1 MIVFLLSIIKE
12 KKKIMNLRSLPM
24 MMTWSRVV
32 LIPVFLI
39 CYYAPI
45 EDARYWAGLAF
56 MVAAITDWF
65 DGYLARKLGVDSK
78 LGAFLDPVADK
89 LIVAAALI
97 VVAAEYHDNIYVI
110 ISAVLIMMRE
120 IGISALREWMA
131 ENNARE
137 VVAVSNLGKLK
148 TASQL
153 AALTW
158 LLYGGEL
165 WGVNWGELGF
175 PMLYF
180 AATLTVI
187 TWIQYTK
194 AALPEIIRSVKSE
207 G

>member
-1 MIVFLLSIIKE
+1 MSLQ
-12 KKKIMNLRSLPM
+12 SLPM
-24 MMTWSRVV
+24 MMTWSRVL

-45 EDARYWAGLAF
+45 DDARFWAGLAF
-56 MVAAITDWF
+56 MIAAITDWF
-65 DGYLARKLGVDSK
+65 DGFLARKLNVSSK

-97 VVAAEYHDNIYVI
+97 VVAVEYQNIWVTL
-110 ISAVLIMMRE
+110 SAIVIMMRE
-120 IGISALREWMA
+120 VSISALREWMA

-137 VVAVSNLGKLK
+137 VVAVSNLGKVK

-165 WGVNWGELGF
+165 WGVDWGALGF

-180 AATLTVI
+180 AAILTII
-187 TWIQYTK
+187 TWYQYGR
-194 AALPEIIRSVKSE
+194 AALPVILDTSAENVKDPS
-207 G
+207 

>member
-1 MIVFLLSIIKE
+1 MLLR
-12 KKKIMNLRSLPM
+12 NLPM
-24 MMTWSRVV
+24 MMTWSRVA

-39 CYYAPI
+39 LYYSGL
-45 EDARYWAGLAF
+45 ENARFWAGLVF
-56 MVAAITDWF
+56 MIAAITDWF

-120 IGISALREWMA
+120 VGVSALREWMA

-137 VVAVSNLGKLK
+137 VVSVSSLGKIK

-165 WGVNWGELGF
+165 WGINWGELGF

-180 AATLTVI
+180 AAFLTVV

-194 AALPEIIRSVKSE
+194 AALPEIIRSTKS
-207 G
+207 

>member
-1 MIVFLLSIIKE
+1 MRLQ
-12 KKKIMNLRSLPM
+12 SLPM
-24 MMTWSRVV
+24 IMTWSRVA

-39 CYYAPI
+39 LYYLPI
-45 EDARYWAGLAF
+45 EEARFWAGLAF
-56 MVAAITDWF
+56 MIAAITDWF
-65 DGYLARKLGVDSK
+65 DGYLARKLGSASK

-110 ISAVLIMMRE
+110 ISAVIIMMRE

-137 VVAVSNLGKLK
+137 LVAVSNLGKVK

-180 AATLTVI
+180 AAALTLI

-194 AALPEIIRSVKSE
+194 AALPEIIRSTKS
-207 G
+207 

>member
-1 MIVFLLSIIKE
+1 MKYLKP
-12 KKKIMNLRSLPM
+12 LPM
-24 MMTWSRVV
+24 AMTWLRVA

-45 EDARYWAGLAF
+45 EDARFWAGLAF
-56 MVAAITDWF
+56 MIAAITDWF
-65 DGYLARKLGVDSK
+65 DGYLARLLKVDSK

-97 VVAAEYHDNIYVI
+97 VVAAEYHNNLLVI
-110 ISAVLIMMRE
+110 VSAVLIMMRE
-120 IGISALREWMA
+120 ISISALREWMA

-137 VVAVSNLGKLK
+137 VVAVSSLGKIK

-165 WGVNWGELGF
+165 WGVNWENLGF

-180 AATLTVI
+180 ATILTVI
-187 TWIQYTK
+187 TWVQYTK
-194 AALPEIIRSVKSE
+194 VAIPVILESTKE
-207 G
+207 N

>member
-1 MIVFLLSIIKE
+1 MA
-12 KKKIMNLRSLPM
+12 
-24 MMTWSRVV
+24 MTWLRVI

-39 CYYAPI
+39 LYYAPI
-45 EDARYWAGLAF
+45 EDARFWAGLAF
-56 MVAAITDWF
+56 MIAAITDWF
-65 DGYLARKLGVDSK
+65 DGYLARLLKVDSK

-97 VVAAEYHDNIYVI
+97 VVAAEYHDNLLVI
-110 ISAVLIMMRE
+110 ISAVLIIMRE
-120 IGISALREWMA
+120 ISISALREWMA

-137 VVAVSNLGKLK
+137 VVAVSSLGKIK

-180 AATLTVI
+180 ATILTVI
-187 TWIQYTK
+187 TWVQYTK
-194 AALPEIIRSVKSE
+194 AAIPVIIESTKESN
-207 G
+207 

>member
-1 MIVFLLSIIKE
+1 ML
-12 KKKIMNLRSLPM
+12 
-24 MMTWSRVV
+24 MTWSRVA

-45 EDARYWAGLAF
+45 EDARFWAGLVF
-56 MVAAITDWF
+56 MIAAITDWF
-65 DGYLARKLGVDSK
+65 DGYLARLLKVDSK

-89 LIVAAALI
+89 LIVTAALV
-97 VVAAEYHDNIYVI
+97 VVAAEYHDNLLVI

-131 ENNARE
+131 ENNARA
-137 VVAVSNLGKLK
+137 VVAVSGLGKIK

-165 WGVNWGELGF
+165 WGVDWGSLGF

-180 AATLTVI
+180 ATILTVI
-187 TWIQYTK
+187 TWVQYTI
-194 AALPEIIRSVKSE
+194 AAIPVIMKKTQNN
-207 G
+207 

>member
-1 MIVFLLSIIKE
+1 
-12 KKKIMNLRSLPM
+12 MNLKSLPM

-32 LIPVFLI
+32 LIPVFIIL
-39 CYYAPI
+39 YYSPL
-45 EDARYWAGLAF
+45 EEARFWAGLVF
-56 MVAAITDWF
+56 MIAAITDWF
-65 DGYLARKLGVDSK
+65 DGYLARKLGSDSK

-97 VVAAEYHDNIYVI
+97 VVAAEYHDNLWVI
-110 ISAVLIMMRE
+110 VSAIIIMMRE

-137 VVAVSNLGKLK
+137 VVAVSKLGKIK

-165 WGVNWGELGF
+165 WGINWGALGF

-180 AATLTVI
+180 AATLTLI

-194 AALPEIIRSVKSE
+194 AAMPELIRSTKS
-207 G
+207 

>member
-1 MIVFLLSIIKE
+1 
-12 KKKIMNLRSLPM
+12 MNLRSLPM

>member
-1 MIVFLLSIIKE
+1 MMSIKSI
-12 KKKIMNLRSLPM
+12 PM

-45 EDARYWAGLAF
+45 EDARFWAGLAF
-56 MVAAITDWF
+56 MIAAITDWF
-65 DGYLARKLGVDSK
+65 DGYLARKMGVDSK

-137 VVAVSNLGKLK
+137 VVAVSNLGKIK

-158 LLYGGEL
+158 LIYGGTL

-180 AATLTVI
+180 AAFLTVV

-194 AALPEIIRSVKSE
+194 AALPEIIRSTES
-207 G
+207 

>member
-1 MIVFLLSIIKE
+1 
-12 KKKIMNLRSLPM
+12 M
-24 MMTWSRVV
+24 MMTWSRVL

-45 EDARYWAGLAF
+45 DDARFWAGLAF
-56 MVAAITDWF
+56 MIAAITDWF
-65 DGYLARKLGVDSK
+65 DGFLARKLNVSSK

-97 VVAAEYHDNIYVI
+97 VVAVEYQNIWVTL
-110 ISAVLIMMRE
+110 SAIVIMMRE
-120 IGISALREWMA
+120 VSISALREWMA

-137 VVAVSNLGKLK
+137 VVAVSNLGKVK

-165 WGVNWGELGF
+165 WGVDWGALGF

-180 AATLTVI
+180 AAILTII
-187 TWIQYTK
+187 TWYQYGR
-194 AALPEIIRSVKSE
+194 AALPVILDTSAENAKDPS
-207 G
+207 

>member
-1 MIVFLLSIIKE
+1 MNVQSI
-12 KKKIMNLRSLPM
+12 PM

-45 EDARYWAGLAF
+45 EDARFWAGLAF
-56 MVAAITDWF
+56 MIAAITDWF
-65 DGYLARKLGVDSK
+65 DGYLARKLGSDSK

-97 VVAAEYHDNIYVI
+97 VVAAEYHDNIWVILSAVVI
-110 ISAVLIMMRE
+110 IMRE
-120 IGISALREWMA
+120 VSISALREWMA

-137 VVAVSNLGKLK
+137 VVAVSSLGKIK

-158 LLYGGEL
+158 LIYGGEL
-165 WGVNWGELGF
+165 WGVDWGQLGF

-180 AATLTVI
+180 AAVLTVI
-187 TWIQYTK
+187 TWVQYTR
-194 AALPEIIRSVKSE
+194 AALPEIIRSTQSNS
-207 G
+207 

>member
-1 MIVFLLSIIKE
+1 MS
-12 KKKIMNLRSLPM
+12 LRSVPM

-32 LIPVFLI
+32 LIPVFLV

-45 EDARYWAGLAF
+45 EDARFWAGLAF

-65 DGYLARKLGVDSK
+65 DGYLARKLGSDSK
-78 LGAFLDPVADK
+78 LGSFLDPVADK

-97 VVAAEYHDNIYVI
+97 VVAAEYHDNLWVVL
-110 ISAVLIMMRE
+110 SAIVIMMRE
-120 IGISALREWMA
+120 ISISALREWMA

-137 VVAVSNLGKLK
+137 VVAVSQLGKVK

-165 WGVNWGELGF
+165 WGVNWEELGF

-180 AATLTVI
+180 AATLTII
-187 TWIQYTK
+187 TWVQYTK
-194 AALPEIIRSVKSE
+194 AALPEILRSTKE
-207 G
+207 

>member
-1 MIVFLLSIIKE
+1 MTLQ
-12 KKKIMNLRSLPM
+12 SLPM
-24 MMTWSRVV
+24 IMTWSRVA

-45 EDARYWAGLAF
+45 EEARFWAGLAF

-65 DGYLARKLGVDSK
+65 DGYLARKLNVSSK

-97 VVAAEYHDNIYVI
+97 VVAVEYQNIWVTL
-110 ISAVLIMMRE
+110 SAIVIMMRE
-120 IGISALREWMA
+120 ISISALREWMA
-131 ENNARE
+131 ENNARD
-137 VVAVSNLGKLK
+137 VVAVSSLGKIK

-165 WGVNWGELGF
+165 WGVDWEALGF

-180 AATLTVI
+180 SAVLTVI
-187 TWIQYTK
+187 TWYQYGR
-194 AALPEIIRSVKSE
+194 AALPVMLETVSAESKKSS
-207 G
+207 

>member
-1 MIVFLLSIIKE
+1 
-12 KKKIMNLRSLPM
+12 MNYLKTLPM
-24 MMTWSRVV
+24 TMTWMRVV

-45 EDARYWAGLAF
+45 EDARFWAGLAF
-56 MVAAITDWF
+56 MIAAITDWF
-65 DGYLARKLGVDSK
+65 DGYLARLLKVDSK

-89 LIVAAALI
+89 LIVSAALV
-97 VVAAEYHDNIYVI
+97 VVAAEYHDNLLVI

-120 IGISALREWMA
+120 IGVSALREWMA

-137 VVAVSNLGKLK
+137 VVAVSNLGKIK

-180 AATLTVI
+180 AAILTVI
-187 TWIQYTK
+187 TWVQYTK
-194 AALPEIIRSVKSE
+194 AAIPVIIESTKK
-207 G
+207 

>member
-1 MIVFLLSIIKE
+1 MSI
-12 KKKIMNLRSLPM
+12 NSLPM

-39 CYYAPI
+39 LYYAPI
-45 EDARYWAGLAF
+45 EDARFWAGLAF
-56 MVAAITDWF
+56 MIAAITDWF
-65 DGYLARKLGVDSK
+65 DGYLARKLGSDSK

-97 VVAAEYHDNIYVI
+97 VVAAEYHDNILVI
-110 ISAVLIMMRE
+110 LSAVVIMMRE

-137 VVAVSNLGKLK
+137 VVAVSSLGKVK

-180 AATLTVI
+180 AAVLTVI
-187 TWIQYTK
+187 TWVQYTK
-194 AALPEIIRSVKSE
+194 AALPEIIRSTKS
-207 G
+207 

>member
-1 MIVFLLSIIKE
+1 MSLK
-12 KKKIMNLRSLPM
+12 SLPM
-24 MMTWSRVV
+24 IMTWSRVA
-32 LIPVFLI
+32 LIPIFILL
-39 CYYAPI
+39 YYSPF
-45 EDARYWAGLAF
+45 EDARLWAGFAF
-56 MVAAITDWF
+56 MIAAITDWF
-65 DGYLARKLGVDSK
+65 DGYLARKLGVDSR

-97 VVAAEYHDNIYVI
+97 VVAAEYHDNLFVILSAVI
-110 ISAVLIMMRE
+110 IIMRE
-120 IGISALREWMA
+120 IAVSALREWMA

-137 VVAVSNLGKLK
+137 VVAVSNLGKIK

-180 AATLTVI
+180 AAALTLI
-187 TWIQYTK
+187 TWVQYTK
-194 AALPEIIRSVKSE
+194 AALPALIKSAKSE
-207 G
+207 

>member
-1 MIVFLLSIIKE
+1 MTLQ
-12 KKKIMNLRSLPM
+12 SLPM
-24 MMTWSRVV
+24 IMTWSRVA
-32 LIPVFLI
+32 LIPVFLV

-45 EDARYWAGLAF
+45 EDARFWAGLAF

-65 DGYLARKLGVDSK
+65 DGYLARKLNVSSK

-97 VVAAEYHDNIYVI
+97 VVSVEYQNIWVTL
-110 ISAVLIMMRE
+110 SAIAIMMRE
-120 IGISALREWMA
+120 ISISALREWMA
-131 ENNARE
+131 ENNARD
-137 VVAVSNLGKLK
+137 VVAVSSLGKIK

-165 WGVNWGELGF
+165 WGINWEALGF

-180 AATLTVI
+180 SAVLTVI
-187 TWIQYTK
+187 TWYQYGR
-194 AALPEIIRSVKSE
+194 AALPVMLDTVADETKKSQ
-207 G
+207 

>member
-1 MIVFLLSIIKE
+1 
-12 KKKIMNLRSLPM
+12 MNINSLPM

-39 CYYAPI
+39 LYYAPI
-45 EDARYWAGLAF
+45 EDARFWAGLAF
-56 MVAAITDWF
+56 MIAAITDWF

-131 ENNARE
+131 ENNARD
-137 VVAVSNLGKLK
+137 VVAVSNLGKIK

-194 AALPEIIRSVKSE
+194 AALPEIIRSTKS
-207 G
+207 

>member
-1 MIVFLLSIIKE
+1 
-12 KKKIMNLRSLPM
+12 
-24 MMTWSRVV
+24 MMTWSRVF

-45 EDARYWAGLAF
+45 EDARFWAGLAF
-56 MVAAITDWF
+56 MIAAITDWF
-65 DGYLARKLGVDSK
+65 DGYLARKLNVSSK

-89 LIVAAALI
+89 LIVAAAVV
-97 VVAAEYHDNIYVI
+97 VVAVEYQNLWVTL
-110 ISAVLIMMRE
+110 SAIVIMMRE
-120 IGISALREWMA
+120 ISISALREWMA
-131 ENNARE
+131 ENNARD
-137 VVAVSNLGKLK
+137 VVAVSSLGKIK

-165 WGVNWGELGF
+165 WGVNWEALGF

-187 TWIQYTK
+187 TWVQYAK
-194 AALPEIIRSVKSE
+194 AAYPVLLETVSEQKNKPE
-207 G
+207 

>member
-1 MIVFLLSIIKE
+1 
-12 KKKIMNLRSLPM
+12 MNMQSLPM

-45 EDARYWAGLAF
+45 EDARFWAGLAF

-65 DGYLARKLGVDSK
+65 DGYLARKLNVSSK

-89 LIVAAALI
+89 LIVSAALV
-97 VVAAEYHDNIYVI
+97 VVAVEYQNLWVTLSAIVI
-110 ISAVLIMMRE
+110 LMRE
-120 IGISALREWMA
+120 VSISALREWMA
-131 ENNARE
+131 ENNARD
-137 VVAVSNLGKLK
+137 VVAVSHLGKVK

-165 WGVNWGELGF
+165 WGVDWGTLGF

-180 AATLTVI
+180 AAVLTVI
-187 TWIQYTK
+187 TWYQYMR
-194 AALPEIIRSVKSE
+194 AALPVILETTSDETK
-207 G
+207 

>member
-1 MIVFLLSIIKE
+1 MMSIKSI
-12 KKKIMNLRSLPM
+12 PM

-45 EDARYWAGLAF
+45 EDARFWAGLAF
-56 MVAAITDWF
+56 MIAAITDWF
-65 DGYLARKLGVDSK
+65 DGYLARKMGSDSK

-137 VVAVSNLGKLK
+137 VVAVSNLGKIK

-158 LLYGGEL
+158 LIYGGTL

-180 AATLTVI
+180 AAFLTVV

-194 AALPEIIRSVKSE
+194 AALPEIIRSTKS
-207 G
+207 

>member
-1 MIVFLLSIIKE
+1 MKFLK
-12 KKKIMNLRSLPM
+12 SLPM
-24 MMTWSRVV
+24 LMTWSRVV
-32 LIPVFLI
+32 LIPVFIIL
-39 CYYAPI
+39 YYSPI
-45 EDARYWAGLAF
+45 EDARFWAGLAF
-56 MVAAITDWF
+56 MIAAITDWF
-65 DGYLARKLGVDSK
+65 DGYLARKLNVDSK

-97 VVAAEYHDNIYVI
+97 VVAVEYQNLWVT
-110 ISAVLIMMRE
+110 ISAILIMMRE
-120 IGISALREWMA
+120 VGISALREWME

-137 VVAVSNLGKLK
+137 LVAVSNLGKIK

-180 AATLTVI
+180 ATALTVY
-187 TWIQYTK
+187 TWVQYTI
-194 AALPEIIRSVKSE
+194 AAIPVIKEATKE
-207 G
+207 DK

>member
-1 MIVFLLSIIKE
+1 MTLQSI
-12 KKKIMNLRSLPM
+12 PM

-45 EDARYWAGLAF
+45 EEARLWAGLAF
-56 MVAAITDWF
+56 MIAAITDWL
-65 DGYLARKLGVDSK
+65 DGYLARKLNVSSK

-97 VVAAEYHDNIYVI
+97 VVAVEYQNIWVTL
-110 ISAVLIMMRE
+110 SAVAILMRE
-120 IGISALREWMA
+120 ISISALREWMA

-137 VVAVSNLGKLK
+137 VVAVSYLGKIK

-165 WGVNWGELGF
+165 WGVNWGALGF

-180 AATLTVI
+180 SAALTII
-187 TWIQYTK
+187 TWYQYSR
-194 AALPEIIRSVKSE
+194 AALPVILETSSE
-207 G
+207 TEKK

>member
-1 MIVFLLSIIKE
+1 MSLQ
-12 KKKIMNLRSLPM
+12 SLPM
-24 MMTWSRVV
+24 MMTWSRVL

-45 EDARYWAGLAF
+45 DDARFWAGLAF
-56 MVAAITDWF
+56 MIAAITDWF
-65 DGYLARKLGVDSK
+65 DGFLARKLNVSSK

-97 VVAAEYHDNIYVI
+97 VVAVEYQNIWVTL
-110 ISAVLIMMRE
+110 SAIVIMMRE
-120 IGISALREWMA
+120 VSISALREWMA

-137 VVAVSNLGKLK
+137 VVAVSNLGKVK

-165 WGVNWGELGF
+165 WGVDWGTLGF

-180 AATLTVI
+180 AAILTII
-187 TWIQYTK
+187 TWYQYGR
-194 AALPEIIRSVKSE
+194 AALPVILDTSAENAKDPS
-207 G
+207 